1 MSVKAALSTK
11 LKGPPAPTGDP
22 LDLSTQTPQA
32 SQAQGSGFTTR
43 QKLPVILTAT
53 GGATP
58 ATADPIGVSS
68 TNLMAPAFQ
77 KPEAVTSTT
86 PIPAGSG
93 WDTGSSPEGTNPNH
107 LQEWV
112 KGSGVH
118 PALAAANVQTLAGN
132 DVLDVLI
139 GKRLGAMSGEAS
151 QYATAPVSRLI
162 NALEIVAAAGGW
174 WCSGLD
180 PLANWA
186 APMEWGCYKGD
197 APRKGPDGKTV
208 KYEHPQEGQGSIR
221 SFWLRVPSEVAPLT
235 ANRFGLALPA
245 EVVAE
250 ADGSAGAFWRWWA
263 QTPEL
268 PLVITE
274 GAKKAA
280 ALLSIGIPAVG
291 MAGIWNGCPKGA
303 DGKPALL
310 ADLAGVPLV
319 GRRVMVVFDNSRKRN
334 PAEPVATERLGRL
347 LEKAGA
353 DVLVG
358 ICPATH
364 GKGVDDHLVRGGS
377 WDDIEAA
384 LAPLPVEPLGEQPAK
399 QLKARRLR
407 PDEIRDR
414 ITQHT
419 GPLRLNTR
427 TGYVEADGEP
437 LTGNGIS
444 HLYLKLSTPTE
455 TWGREVTTDAATF
468 HAMQDQF
475 DPVAEWLTTNTVE
488 PLPMDQWERIEEH
501 SLGLADDPL
510 SGQIIR
516 RWLIGAIARAIEPG
530 CWWRVAPVLVGEQ
543 NIGKTEWIRALAG
556 DGWFLSGLGRLDRD
570 AMQRLRRGWLVE
582 LGELDGITRK
592 ADQEQLKAFLTERV
606 DTYRSPYARTDEAH
620 PRRCVF
626 IGTANA
632 SPLRDST
639 GSSRFAV
646 IKTGSRPLPVEWV
659 KQNRAAIW
667 ARALEQYRSGIPWT
681 HPQAEMEA
689 IRLRNEG
696 HTVLDPWQ
704 EVLAEK
710 MELAAKTGR
719 PVQNAEIYNLL
730 EVEVAKQT
738 AQTAER
744 VARIMQA
751 LGWEKSRR
759 RCDGRRREGW
769 WPVEPASNHEPAP
782 QAPPAPPA
790 AVEPMPAPIT
800 QPAATVA
807 PPAPVKAPTKTPPPW
822 HAEAWKIYLADPS
835 LAPYSIACQLKT
847 NGRVTGKQ
855 VAELLKAGQA
865 A

>member
-1 MSVKAALSTK
+1 MTITSKTGRASC
-11 LKGPPAPTGDP
+11 PP
-22 LDLSTQTPQA
+22 
-32 SQAQGSGFTTR
+32 
-43 QKLPVILTAT
+43 
-53 GGATP
+53 
-58 ATADPIGVSS
+58 
-68 TNLMAPAFQ
+68 
-77 KPEAVTSTT
+77 
-86 PIPAGSG
+86 PAGSG
-93 WDTGSSPEGTNPNH
+93 WDVGSSPEGTDPRH

-118 PALAAANVQTLAGN
+118 PALVAANVQTLVGS
-132 DVLDVLI
+132 DVLDALI
-139 GKRLGAMSGEAS
+139 GKRLGAMPGEAS
-151 QYATAPVSRLI
+151 QYATGPVARLI
-162 NALEIVAAAGGW
+162 KDLEPVAAAGGW

-180 PLANWA
+180 PLADWA
-186 APMEWGCYKGD
+186 AMEWGCFKGD
-197 APRKGPDGKTV
+197 APRKDADSKTV
-208 KYEHPQEGQGSIR
+208 KYESPQEGQGSIR
-221 SFWLRVPSEVAPLT
+221 SIWLRQPAEVAQQV
-235 ANRFGLALPA
+235 ADRFGLALPA
-245 EVVAE
+245 GVDADV
-250 ADGSAGAFWRWWA
+250 DGSAGAFWRWWA
-263 QTPEL
+263 QTPAL
-268 PLVITE
+268 PLVAVE

-280 ALLSIGIPAVG
+280 ALLSMGIPAVAL
-291 MAGIWNGCPKGA
+291 AGIWNGCPKGA

-310 ADLAGVPLV
+310 ADLAEVLLA
-319 GRRVMVVFDNSRKRN
+319 GRRVMVVFDSSSKRK
-334 PAEPVATERLGRL
+334 PAEPLAAERLGRL

-364 GKGVDDHLVRGGS
+364 GKGVDDHLVNGGS

-384 LAPLPVEPLGEQPAK
+384 LAPLPAERLGEQEQPAN
-399 QLKARRLR
+399 QPKARRLR
-407 PDEIRDR
+407 PDEVRDR

-427 TGYVEADGEP
+427 TGYVEADGVP
-437 LTGNGIS
+437 LAGNGIS

-455 TWGREVTTDAATF
+455 TWGPEVTADAATY

-475 DPVAEWLTTNTVE
+475 DPVAEWLVNNTVE

-501 SLGLADDPL
+501 SLGLADDHL
-510 SGQIIR
+510 SGAIIR
-516 RWLIGAIARAIEPG
+516 RWLIGAIARVMKPG

-592 ADQEQLKAFLTERV
+592 ADQESLKAFLTERV
-606 DTYRSPYARTDEAH
+606 DTYRAPYARADEAH

-646 IKTGSRPLPVEWV
+646 INTGSRPLPVEWV

-681 HPQAEMEA
+681 HTQVEMEA
-689 IRLRNEG
+689 IALRNEG
-696 HTVLDPWQ
+696 HTVIDPWQ
-704 EVLAEK
+704 EALAET
-710 MELAAKTGR
+710 MEIRAKTGR
-719 PVQNAEIYNLL
+719 PVQNADIYSLL

-744 VARIMQA
+744 VTRIMQA
-751 LGWEKSRR
+751 LGWEKGRR
-759 RCDGRRREGW
+759 RCDGKRREGW
-769 WPVEPASNHEPAP
+769 WPIEAAPEPEPEH

-790 AVEPMPAPIT
+790 AAELTPAPIT
-800 QPAATVA
+800 QPATIEA
-807 PPAPVKAPTKTPPPW
+807 PPALVSAPVKAPPPW
-822 HAEAWKIYLADPS
+822 YAEAMKLRRENPELHCSTIANMLRTAPS
-835 LAPYSIACQLKT
+835 TVNGAMVGAVIGKPKAP
-847 NGRVTGKQ
+847 
-855 VAELLKAGQA
+855 
-865 A
+865 